1 MLHNNQLPMS
11 NLTLKTRNNTPSP
24 VIKFF
29 INSALSVFAIVG
41 AVILLTAVYHTLVYV
56 AEHL

>member
-1 MLHNNQLPMS
+1 MS
-11 NLTLKTRNNTPSP
+11 NLTLKQRNTTPST

-29 INSALSVFAIVG
+29 INSAIGLFVITG
-41 AVILLTAVYHTLVYV
+41 ATILLTAVYHALVYV